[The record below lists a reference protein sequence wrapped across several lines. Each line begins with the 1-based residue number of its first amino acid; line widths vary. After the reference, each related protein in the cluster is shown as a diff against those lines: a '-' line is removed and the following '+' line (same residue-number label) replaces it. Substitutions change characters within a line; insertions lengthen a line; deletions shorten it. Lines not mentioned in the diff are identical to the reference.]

1 MKLILKRSQRSSG
14 MLGNKV
20 AFGLNARID
29 LTPEERNNIAKYRLG
44 SEIVYSSEALRK
56 HVDTMQASA
65 AGQVGLLRGFAA
77 MAAATLSLK
86 CTIDSLAA
94 GQYIECKDLPELLA
108 AEGAVRRG
116 CETHQRAISQPRQPS
131 MVAKR
136 SSRSEVRRPTVYTP
150 FHRWFSDER
159 GARSGRDARAL
170 RARAARASG
179 QPLARRG

>member
-1 MKLILKRSQRSSG
+1 MKLILKRTQRSAG

-29 LTPEERNNIAKYRLG
+29 LTAEERSNISKYRLG

-65 AGQVGLLRGFAA
+65 AGEKGLLRGFAA
-77 MAAATLSLK
+77 MAASTLALK

-108 AEGAVRRG
+108 AEEAVRTG
-116 CETHQRAISQPRQPS
+116 CQTIKGYLETAATFDGRE
-131 MVAKR
+131 
-136 SSRSEVRRPTVYTP
+136 EVV
-150 FHRWFSDER
+150 EI
-159 GARSGRDARAL
+159 
-170 RARAARASG
+170 
-179 QPLARRG
+179 